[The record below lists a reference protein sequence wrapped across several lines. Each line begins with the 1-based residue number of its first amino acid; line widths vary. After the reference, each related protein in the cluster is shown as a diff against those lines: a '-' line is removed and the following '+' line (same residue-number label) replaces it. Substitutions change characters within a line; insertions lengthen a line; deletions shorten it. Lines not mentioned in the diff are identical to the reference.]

1 MKKIVYWSPVISK
14 IATFNAVI
22 SSAKTLKTYSKD
34 YEVSI
39 INTVGEYDEL
49 KNNDYDINIID
60 FFRTKKK
67 YYGSGFWKTRISLL
81 EIFFKNFFKLKKYLD
96 KNNPDFLIIHLL
108 TSLPLILLILFKFK
122 TKFILR
128 ISGYPKMNFFRNI
141 LWKIAL
147 RKIYCI
153 ISPTQKTSEYIKN
166 LNFIEKEKIISIYDP
181 IISYR
186 KINKLKKHEVKFQ
199 NYFVSIGRLTK
210 QKNLFLLLGA
220 FKDLYNE
227 KNLEEKLIIIGDG
240 ELKDK
245 IQKYINFNN
254 LTEKIILLGY
264 KKNVYKYLYNAKAFV
279 LTSLW
284 EDPGFV
290 LIEAAN
296 CRTSLISSDCKNG
309 PIEFLKD
316 KDNGYLFRSNSKTDL
331 KQKIL
336 EFKNSNEKN
345 IKTKKFNIFKDSYKF
360 SFIRH
365 FINLNNVLNYEK

>member
-49 KNNDYDINIID
+49 KNNEYDINIID
-60 FFRTKKK
+60 FFGTKKK

-81 EIFFKNFFKLKKYLD
+81 EIFFKNFFKLKRYLD

-345 IKTKKFNIFKDSYKF
+345 IKTKKFNALKDSYKF

>member
-345 IKTKKFNIFKDSYKF
+345 IKTKKFNALKDSYKF

>member
-14 IATFNAVI
+14 IATFKAVI
-22 SSAKTLKTYSKD
+22 SSAKALKTYSNN

-49 KNNDYDINIID
+49 KNNDYNINIVD

-67 YYGSGFWKTRISLL
+67 YYGNGFWKTRISLL

-166 LNFIEKEKIISIYDP
+166 LNFIEKKKIFSIYDP

-186 KINKLKKHEVKFQ
+186 KINKLKKQEVKHK

-210 QKNLFLLLGA
+210 QKNLFLLLSA

-227 KNLEEKLIIIGDG
+227 KNLEEKLIIIGNG
-240 ELKDK
+240 ELKEK
-245 IQKYINFNN
+245 IQQYINFNN

-316 KDNGYLFRSNSKTDL
+316 KNNGYLFKSNSKDDL

-345 IKTKKFNIFKDSYKF
+345 IKTKKLNALKDSYKF
-360 SFIRH
+360 SFFRH
-365 FINLNNVLNYEK
+365 FINLDNVLK

>member
-60 FFRTKKK
+60 FFGTKKK

-81 EIFFKNFFKLKKYLD
+81 EIFFKNFFKLKRYLD

-108 TSLPLILLILFKFK
+108 TSLPLLLLILFKFK

-186 KINKLKKHEVKFQ
+186 KINKLKKHEVKYQ

-264 KKNVYKYLYNAKAFV
+264 KRNVYKYLYNAKAFV

-316 KDNGYLFRSNSKTDL
+316 KDNGYLFRSNSKADL

-345 IKTKKFNIFKDSYKF
+345 IKTKKFNALKDSYKF

-365 FINLNNVLNYEK
+365 FINLNNVLKYEK

>member
-60 FFRTKKK
+60 FFRTKKN

-81 EIFFKNFFKLKKYLD
+81 EIFLKNFFKLKKYLD

-153 ISPTQKTSEYIKN
+153 ISPTQKTSEFIKN
-166 LNFIEKEKIISIYDP
+166 LNFIEKEKIIPIYDP

-186 KINKLKKHEVKFQ
+186 KINKLKKHEVKYQ

-240 ELKDK
+240 ELKEK
-245 IQKYINFNN
+245 IQQYINLNN

-316 KDNGYLFRSNSKTDL
+316 KDNGYLFKSNSKADL

-345 IKTKKFNIFKDSYKF
+345 IKTKKFNALKESYKF

-365 FINLNNVLNYEK
+365 FINLNNILNYEK

>member
-1 MKKIVYWSPVISK
+1 VKKIVYWSPVISK

-22 SSAKTLKTYSKD
+22 NSAKTLKTYSND

-39 INTVGEYDEL
+39 INTTGEYDEL
-49 KNNDYDINIID
+49 KNNNFNIKIVD
-60 FFRTKKK
+60 FFKIKKK
-67 YYGSGFWKTRISLL
+67 YCGSGFFKTRISLF
-81 EIFFKNFFKLKKYLD
+81 EIFFKNFFKLKRFLD
-96 KNNPDFLIIHLL
+96 RDKPDFLIIHLL

-128 ISGYPKMNFFRNI
+128 ISGYPKMNFLRNL

-147 RKIYCI
+147 KKIYCV
-153 ISPTQKTSEYIKN
+153 ISPTEKTSQYLISLNLIK
-166 LNFIEKEKIISIYDP
+166 KDKILSIYDP
-181 IISYR
+181 IISYK
-186 KINKLKKHEVKFQ
+186 KIHKLKKEEVEFD

-210 QKNLFLLLGA
+210 QKNLFLLLKT
-220 FKDLYNE
+220 FNDLYQE
-227 KNLEEKLIIIGDG
+227 KKLEEKLIIIGDG
-240 ELKDK
+240 ELKIK
-245 IQKYINFNN
+245 IQEYINSNN
-254 LTEKIILLGY
+254 LNKKILLLGY
-264 KKNVYKYLYNAKAFV
+264 KKNVYKYLYNAKAFI

-309 PIEFLKD
+309 PIEFLQGKN
-316 KDNGYLFRSNSKTDL
+316 NGYLFKSNSQSDL

-336 EFKNSNEKN
+336 EYKNSNVSIIN
-345 IKTKKFNIFKDSYKF
+345 KKKLNALKESCKF

-365 FINLNNVLNYEK
+365 FINLNKLLNY

>member
-1 MKKIVYWSPVISK
+1 VKKIVYWSPVISK

-60 FFRTKKK
+60 FFRTKKN

-81 EIFFKNFFKLKKYLD
+81 EIFLKNFFKLKKYLD

-153 ISPTQKTSEYIKN
+153 ISPTQKTSEFIKN
-166 LNFIEKEKIISIYDP
+166 LNFIEKEKIIPIYDP

-186 KINKLKKHEVKFQ
+186 KINKLKKHEVKYQ

-240 ELKDK
+240 ELKEK
-245 IQKYINFNN
+245 IQQYINLNN

-316 KDNGYLFRSNSKTDL
+316 KDNGYLFKSNSKADL

-345 IKTKKFNIFKDSYKF
+345 IKTKKFNALKESYKF

-365 FINLNNVLNYEK
+365 FINLNNILNYEK

>member
-14 IATFNAVI
+14 IATYNAVI
-22 SSAKTLKTYSKD
+22 SSAKTLKIYSKD

-39 INTVGEYDEL
+39 INTVGEFDEL

-60 FFRTKKK
+60 FFRSKKK

-108 TSLPLILLILFKFK
+108 TSLPLILLIFFKFK

-128 ISGYPKMNFFRNI
+128 ISGYPKMNLFRNI

-166 LNFIEKEKIISIYDP
+166 LNFVEREKIISIYDP

-186 KINKLKKHEVKFQ
+186 KINKLKKHEVKYQ
-199 NYFVSIGRLTK
+199 NYFVSVGRLTK
-210 QKNLFLLLGA
+210 QKNLFLLLAA

-240 ELKDK
+240 ELKEK
-245 IQKYINFNN
+245 IQQYINVNN

-316 KDNGYLFRSNSKTDL
+316 KDNGYLFKSNSKTDL
-331 KQKIL
+331 KHKIL

-345 IKTKKFNIFKDSYKF
+345 IKTKKLNALKDSYNF

-365 FINLNNVLNYEK
+365 FININNLLKYEK